1 MKVYAYLHPEL
12 KILCCTIGKEY
23 VPEGVEAQEFDV
35 EDLNDIVFDGNQIRL
50 KTTEEKLTERKQFVL
65 QRLDSKIANLLSRT
79 DYVITKLADL
89 ELQLKLQ
96 TITQDEYNAQ
106 LNKYQEALKQRK
118 AIRDWASDMKS
129 KVKSATDLDTLNRV
143 ESEIE
148 NYTIV

>member
-12 KILCCTIGKEY
+12 KILCCTIGREY
-23 VPEGVEAQEFDV
+23 VPEGVETQEFDV

-50 KTTEEKLTERKQFVL
+50 KTPEEKLNERKQFVL

-106 LNKYQEALKQRK
+106 INKYQAVLQQRK

-129 KVKSATDLDTLNRV
+129 KVKSATDLNTLNQV
-143 ESEIE
+143 LGEIE
-148 NYTIV
+148 SYEG